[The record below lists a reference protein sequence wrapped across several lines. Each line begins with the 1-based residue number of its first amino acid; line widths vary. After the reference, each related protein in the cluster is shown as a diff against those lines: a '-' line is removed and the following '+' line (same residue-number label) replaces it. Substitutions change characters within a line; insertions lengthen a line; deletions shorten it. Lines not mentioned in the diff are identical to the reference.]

1 MSSNSIKDEQ
11 LVRSYIKGKDN
22 SLNILIN
29 RHRQRIMLF
38 IISKVRDQSLAEDI
52 FQETFFKVIK
62 TLKKGKHYNE
72 QGKFLPWVMRIA
84 HNLVIDHFRRAKRI
98 PITGK
103 LKSDDDEFDIFDII
117 CNGEKNSEHIIMEG
131 EQHEQLRKMVQELPI
146 EQRLVLVMRH
156 YEELSF
162 KDIAEKT
169 GVSINT
175 ALGRMRYALINL
187 RKIMEEHRVDLMIQ

>member
-1 MSSNSIKDEQ
+1 MLLHTFSDQQ
-11 LVRSYIKGKDN
+11 LVSIYLEGNVSALETLIKRHKD
-22 SLNILIN
+22 
-29 RHRQRIMLF
+29 RIFSF
-38 IISKVRDQSLAEDI
+38 IIFKVRNQALAEDI
-52 FQETFFKVIK
+52 FQDAFFKVIK
-62 TLKKGKHYNE
+62 SLQKGKYNE
-72 QGKFLPWVMRIA
+72 EGKFLPWVMRIA

-162 KDIAEKT
+162 KDIAETT